1 MFEGSKL
8 DILTCSQ
15 LINEPIHWLDSSSSF
30 IDVTFTSQT
39 NLVMES
45 GVQPSLHPNCHHQ
58 LVFARF
64 DISIYYL
71 PLYERTVCYYKR
83 ANSDLI
89 QRPIELFNWDKELRI
104 NHVDK
109 QIIFFQR
116 NLDEYITKNC
126 SQWNYRMWWQRAP
139 VDKWNFT
146 SYQSV

>member
-1 MFEGSKL
+1 
-8 DILTCSQ
+8 
-15 LINEPIHWLDSSSSF
+15 
-30 IDVTFTSQT
+30 
-39 NLVMES
+39 MES
-45 GVQPSLHPNCHHQ
+45 GVQLSLHPNCHHQ

-126 SQWNYRMWWQRAP
+126 S
-139 VDKWNFT
+139 
-146 SYQSV
+146 